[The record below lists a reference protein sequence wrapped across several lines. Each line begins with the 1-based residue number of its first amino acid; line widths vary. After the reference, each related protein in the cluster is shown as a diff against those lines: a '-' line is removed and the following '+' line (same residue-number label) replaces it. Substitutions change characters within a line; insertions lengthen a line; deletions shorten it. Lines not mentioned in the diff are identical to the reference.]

1 MSLLDQIRRRQEQ
14 QREALSSGSAPKLS
28 DVLRSGSPTPALP
41 ASPPPGSEPVRNT
54 RLIDRLDAALPAS
67 KRRTDLVSE
76 AVRIVSLPQVDY
88 FGCDLTSEFLRP
100 GARLPFIDLSGS
112 KVNGLK
118 LAQSAMLAAVKACG
132 GAFCPVGV
140 GHGKAGV
147 ALIAPTALQA
157 KIGIILT
164 TSGTLTQMRRTYA
177 LWRKYFRI
185 LDNMH
190 ILSYDQLSTQAGT
203 TLLDTLCAGYEDSE
217 VAIVADECHKLKNP
231 TSARTTRFLRFFDGD
246 PHLGTRGREG
256 AHAVALSGTITS
268 KSIRDFSHITRI
280 TLRHMAPVPHDQHDL
295 DAWSECLDVEGTPS
309 ELHWEHMQPLW
320 KFGGNKDAMTA
331 VAYSDRRSRI
341 RKAFQVR
348 LRSCPGVVATEQQ
361 AIGSSLLIHA
371 HYMSVPD
378 VIIDA
383 MRKAQL
389 QGIDPT
395 GEPLP
400 DSIAVGRMLKQ
411 LSAGYYYIWDW
422 PNNEPD
428 MNWLFAKS
436 RWYSLVR
443 QELQDRATAHY
454 DSEFL
459 VASKVAAQVEKGYT
473 SDIHIA
479 YRRWVG
485 EREKRWTWPD
495 GVERPMPPT
504 KTIWVDKFFVNAMV
518 KFVASFKEPVI
529 LWYESRAL
537 QEAFREAGLVVRG
550 AGEDPPDRV
559 TTCALSL
566 RAHADGL
573 NLQGWRVNVMAEV
586 LSSGARTEQVLGR
599 THRPGS
605 MFDEV
610 EVFLPQHTSRYKQCF
625 AQAREDARY
634 IEDSTGNQQKLN
646 YATLVDFK

>member
-1 MSLLDQIRRRQEQ
+1 MSSLLDQVRRLQEQ
-14 QREALSSGSAPKLS
+14 QRGVATPPTTSKLA
-28 DVLRSGSPTPALP
+28 DLLRSSKPTATPPIAEPAHR
-41 ASPPPGSEPVRNT
+41 V
-54 RLIDRLDAALPAS
+54 RLIDRLNAAIPES
-67 KRRTDLVSE
+67 QRRPDLVSE

-88 FGCDLTSEFLRP
+88 FGVDLTAEFLRP
-100 GARLPFIDLSGS
+100 EARLPFIDLSGA
-112 KVNGLK
+112 KIEGLK
-118 LAQSAMLAAVKACG
+118 LAQSAILAACMACG

-140 GHGKAGV
+140 GHGKAGA
-147 ALIAPTALQA
+147 ALLAPTALQA

-164 TSGTLTQMRRTYA
+164 TSGTMTQMRRTYA

-190 ILSYDQLSTQAGT
+190 ILSYDQLSTEAGT
-203 TLLDTLCAGYEDSE
+203 TLLETLCAGYEDND
-217 VAIVADECHKLKNP
+217 VTIVADECHKLKNP
-231 TSARTTRFLRFFDGD
+231 TSARTKRFLRFFDGD
-246 PHLGTRGREG
+246 PLEGTPGHEG
-256 AHAVALSGTITS
+256 AHCVALSGTITS
-268 KSIRDFSHITRI
+268 KSIRDFSHLTRI
-280 TLRHMAPVPHDQHDL
+280 ALRHMAPVPHDQHDL
-295 DAWSECLDVEGTPS
+295 DAWSECLDVEGTPT
-309 ELHWEHMQPLW
+309 ELHWGHMRPLW
-320 KFGGNKDAMTA
+320 TFGGNKEAMTA
-331 VAYSDRRSRI
+331 VPYSDRRSRI

-348 LRSCPGVVATEQQ
+348 LRSCPGVVATEEQ
-361 AIGSSLLIHA
+361 AIGSSLLVHA
-371 HYMSVPD
+371 HYLSVPE
-378 VIIDA
+378 VILDA

-389 QGIDPT
+389 QGIDPA

-400 DSIAVGRMLKQ
+400 DSIAVGRLLKQ
-411 LSAGYYYIWDW
+411 LSAGYYYVPDW
-422 PNNEPD
+422 PDNEPD
-428 MNWLFAKS
+428 MNWLFARS
-436 RWYSLVR
+436 RWNSLVR
-443 QELQDRATAHY
+443 QEIEERATTGY

-459 VASKVAAQVEKGYT
+459 VASRVAAQLERGYT
-473 SDIHIA
+473 GDIHIA
-479 YRRWVG
+479 YRRWVI
-485 EREKRWTWPD
+485 ERAKRWMWPD

-504 KTIWVDKFFVNAMV
+504 KTIWVDKFFVDHMV
-518 KFVASFKEPVI
+518 KFVRSFKEPVI

-605 MFDEV
+605 TFDEV
-610 EVFLPQHTSRYKQCF
+610 EAFLPQHTPRYKQCF

-646 YATLVDFK
+646 YATLVGFK